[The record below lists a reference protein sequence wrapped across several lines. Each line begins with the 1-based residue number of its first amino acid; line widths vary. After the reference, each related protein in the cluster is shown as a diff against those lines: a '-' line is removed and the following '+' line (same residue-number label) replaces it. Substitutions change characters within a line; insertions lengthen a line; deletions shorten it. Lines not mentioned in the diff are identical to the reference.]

1 MAGQTDQV
9 SSDVPA
15 EGPQTVSEVDKE
27 KARKWFNQ
35 ARVVGETRNYDYA
48 IECYIGGLELWP
60 DALKEGHM
68 PLRAIGMARRQAKGK
83 PAGLRQSLKRKTTG
97 KNPLQ
102 NMLNAEFLLAMD
114 PFNQNHMEQMFVNA
128 SKADVL
134 PAAKWIG
141 DIYFDALLS
150 EKKVGAARLSK
161 VSGVF
166 EELGDKL
173 ERSGDPVGAV
183 NAYEKALKALGIARN
198 MKPDSAE
205 YFNRMTDLSGK
216 LTISRGKYNQDGTS
230 FHDSMQDREKQAE
243 LHDRD
248 RLVQA
253 GDRLS
258 QLIDRARKDYEANP
272 DVASKLTVLV
282 DQLLKR
288 ETEAD
293 DVEAVKLLTENYERT
308 RNYQFKMRADDVRMS
323 HYRRQ
328 ARVLRERLRSDPED
342 ASLKAKA
349 QKLADKARQFE
360 LGCFKER
367 VANYPTDHRIRFRYA
382 ECLFGA
388 GQYEEALPE
397 FQMARIDPKNRAA
410 CNLYIG
416 RCFFQ
421 NKHFGPAVDV
431 LKQLQAGLES
441 LGDDLSKEVTY
452 WLGRSYEGAGKTGEA
467 LESYNQIIQWDY
479 NYMDVRKRIE
489 QLRE

>member
-15 EGPQTVSEVDKE
+15 DEPEMVSEEDKD

-60 DALKEGHM
+60 DALEEGHM

-83 PAGLRQSLKRKTTG
+83 PAGLRQSFKRKTTG
-97 KNPLQ
+97 KNPLH

-114 PFNQNHMEQMFVNA
+114 PFNLNHMEQVFVNA
-128 SKADVL
+128 GKADVL

-141 DIYFDALLS
+141 DIFFEAVLS
-150 EKKVGAARLSK
+150 EKKVGAPRLVK
-161 VSGVF
+161 VSGIF

-173 ERSGDPVGAV
+173 EGSGDPAGAV
-183 NAYEKALKALGIARN
+183 DAYEKALKALGIARN
-198 MKPDSAE
+198 LKPDNAE

-230 FHDSMQDREKQAE
+230 FHDSLQDREKQAE

-253 GDRLS
+253 DDRLGE
-258 QLIDRARKDYEANP
+258 LIASARRDYEANP

-282 DQLLKR
+282 DYLLKR
-288 ETEAD
+288 ESETD
-293 DVEAVKLLTENYERT
+293 DVEAVKLLTESYEKT
-308 RNYQFKMRADDVRMS
+308 KNYQFKSRADDVRMS

-328 ARVLRERLRSDPED
+328 ARVLRERLRSDPEN
-342 ASLKAKA
+342 ASLTAKA
-349 QKLADKARQFE
+349 QKLAGKAKRFE
-360 LGCFKER
+360 LECFKER

-382 ECLFGA
+382 ECLFGS

-397 FQMARIDPKNRAA
+397 FQLARSDPKNRAP

-416 RCFFQ
+416 RCFFE

-431 LKQLQAGLES
+431 LKQLQTGLEN
-441 LGDDLSKEVTY
+441 LGDDFSKEVTY
-452 WLGRSYEGAGKTGEA
+452 WLGRSYGGAGKVDEA